1 MSESNQS
8 IWLTSALS
16 LLAAVV
22 VFVVFVLPAEFGRDP
37 TGLGT
42 LMGVRGMSGYNV
54 SALSLETQDPV
65 EDAVEFSLYP
75 FESIEYKY
83 ELNQGQAM
91 LYQWRAD
98 GELVFDFHSEEKGTD
113 PEDSVSFSVGRGESE
128 RGTYVAPYD
137 GKHGWYWEN
146 RGDEEIVVKLQTVGY
161 AEASI
166 TYSAQ
171 GEFRRRLNPEE

>member
-1 MSESNQS
+1 MSESSHN
-8 IWLTSALS
+8 IWLSSGLS
-16 LLAAVV
+16 LLAAIV
-22 VFVVFVLPAEFGRDP
+22 VFIVFVLPAEFGRDP

-42 LMGVRGMSGYNV
+42 LMGVRGMSGYDV
-54 SALSLETQDPV
+54 SALSLETRDPI

-91 LYQWRAD
+91 LYQWRAG
-98 GELVFDFHSEEKGTD
+98 GEVVFDFHSEEKGTD
-113 PEDSVSFSVGRGESE
+113 PEDSVSFSVGRGDSE
-128 RGTYVAPYD
+128 RGSYVAPYD

-146 RGDEEIVVKLQTVGY
+146 RSDEEVVVKLRTVGY
-161 AEASI
+161 AGASI

-171 GEFRRRLNPEE
+171 GEFRRALSPEK